1 MPLHLRHATC
11 PHRRISRLQGPILPH
26 RLSLLHSKAVCFLR
40 RKTPS
45 LLLPCMALLLHL
57 PQRMH
62 ALIPTALGS
71 TVPFGN
77 PDHRLEKIMQKHQ
90 WTQKVIGSCLALF
103 VTASWGQPS
112 PAQLQMQQQQINNML
127 GEVQTQDTLRR
138 RGVINQQQNAARQ
151 QAWQAKENA
160 IQAQIE
166 RYQSTSYYGSLIT
179 QGNTNILHWGGGGNI
194 SKAASE
200 RNALSHCHEGQCRI
214 LLTVSNGCIG
224 ASRPESATDSLH
236 WTLAV
241 DKDPQKAIEKSYFAC
256 EKKYGVNQCIYASN
270 PLKSSKS
277 SATNHTDAFC
287 SGYDYGAYTKK

>member
-1 MPLHLRHATC
+1 MKDH
-11 PHRRISRLQGPILPH
+11 ISMKISIYTSIGISVFSTLASAQDLNNPSYGPNLQ
-26 RLSLLHSKAVCFLR
+26 
-40 RKTPS
+40 
-45 LLLPCMALLLHL
+45 
-57 PQRMH
+57 QRMMMDRQEQNYQ
-62 ALIPTALGS
+62 S
-71 TVPFGN
+71 TEN
-77 PDHRLEKIMQKHQ
+77 MQIQ
-90 WTQKVIGSCLALF
+90 RQ
-103 VTASWGQPS
+103 
-112 PAQLQMQQQQINNML
+112 
-127 GEVQTQDTLRR
+127 
-138 RGVINQQQNAARQ
+138 RQ

-179 QGNTNILHWGGGGNI
+179 QGNTNILHWGGGGNT

>member
-1 MPLHLRHATC
+1 MLKNQYIHIKNSIKIT
-11 PHRRISRLQGPILPH
+11 
-26 RLSLLHSKAVCFLR
+26 
-40 RKTPS
+40 
-45 LLLPCMALLLHL
+45 ALLL
-57 PQRMH
+57 
-62 ALIPTALGS
+62 LIFSNHVNAQY
-71 TVPFGN
+71 GN
-77 PDHRLEKIMQKHQ
+77 PWM
-90 WTQKVIGSCLALF
+90 
-103 VTASWGQPS
+103 GQ
-112 PAQLQMQQQQINNML
+112 A
-127 GEVQTQDTLRR
+127 
-138 RGVINQQQNAARQ
+138 INQNIMRGKEAASDYERQNKQ
-151 QAWQAKENA
+151 QAWPAPENA

-166 RYQSTSYYGSLIT
+166 RYKSTPYYGSLIT

-214 LLTVSNGCIG
+214 LLTVTNGCIG
-224 ASRPESATDSLH
+224 ASRPEAATHSLH

>member
-1 MPLHLRHATC
+1 
-11 PHRRISRLQGPILPH
+11 
-26 RLSLLHSKAVCFLR
+26 
-40 RKTPS
+40 
-45 LLLPCMALLLHL
+45 
-57 PQRMH
+57 
-62 ALIPTALGS
+62 
-71 TVPFGN
+71 
-77 PDHRLEKIMQKHQ
+77 MQKHP
-90 WTQKVIGSCLALF
+90 WTQTVIGSCLALF
-103 VTASWGQPS
+103 VTASWGQQLS
-112 PAQLQMQQQQINNML
+112 PADMGYADQMERQRAIQ
-127 GEVQTQDTLRR
+127 VQN
-138 RGVINQQQNAARQ
+138 INQQQNAARNAARQ

-166 RYQSTSYYGSLIT
+166 RYQSTPYYGSLIT

>member
-1 MPLHLRHATC
+1 MLKNQYIHIKNSIKIT
-11 PHRRISRLQGPILPH
+11 
-26 RLSLLHSKAVCFLR
+26 
-40 RKTPS
+40 
-45 LLLPCMALLLHL
+45 ALLL
-57 PQRMH
+57 
-62 ALIPTALGS
+62 LIFSNNVNAQY
-71 TVPFGN
+71 GN
-77 PDHRLEKIMQKHQ
+77 PWM
-90 WTQKVIGSCLALF
+90 
-103 VTASWGQPS
+103 GQ
-112 PAQLQMQQQQINNML
+112 A
-127 GEVQTQDTLRR
+127 
-138 RGVINQQQNAARQ
+138 INQNIMRGTEAASDYERQNKQ

-166 RYQSTSYYGSLIT
+166 RYQSTPYYGSLIT

>member
-1 MPLHLRHATC
+1 MKGQ
-11 PHRRISRLQGPILPH
+11 ISMKLSIYTTIGISVFSTLASAQDLNNPSYGPNLQ
-26 RLSLLHSKAVCFLR
+26 
-40 RKTPS
+40 
-45 LLLPCMALLLHL
+45 
-57 PQRMH
+57 QRMMMDRQEQNDQ
-62 ALIPTALGS
+62 S
-71 TVPFGN
+71 TEN
-77 PDHRLEKIMQKHQ
+77 MQIQ
-90 WTQKVIGSCLALF
+90 RQ
-103 VTASWGQPS
+103 
-112 PAQLQMQQQQINNML
+112 
-127 GEVQTQDTLRR
+127 
-138 RGVINQQQNAARQ
+138 RQ

-166 RYQSTSYYGSLIT
+166 RYQSTPYYGSLIT